1 MESRMVNYEDRILV
15 DTNVIIYVLQGNHD
29 LAQFLHSK
37 YAFISVISELELLSF
52 PKITKREE
60 FVIQSFV
67 GDMNLIAL
75 NEAIKRE
82 TIRLRRTYGMKLPD
96 SIIAAT
102 AIYLNCPLVTADQ
115 GFSKITELDLQLI
128 TP

>member
-1 MESRMVNYEDRILV
+1 MAGRMVNYEDRILV
-15 DTNVIIYVLQGNHD
+15 DTNVIIYILQGNRD
-29 LAQFLHSK
+29 LADLIHSK

-67 GDMNLIAL
+67 SDMNLIAL
-75 NEAIKRE
+75 NEVIKRE

-102 AIYLNCPLVTADQ
+102 ATYLNCPLVTADH
-115 GFSKITELDLQLI
+115 GFSKVKELDLQLI
-128 TP
+128 TL